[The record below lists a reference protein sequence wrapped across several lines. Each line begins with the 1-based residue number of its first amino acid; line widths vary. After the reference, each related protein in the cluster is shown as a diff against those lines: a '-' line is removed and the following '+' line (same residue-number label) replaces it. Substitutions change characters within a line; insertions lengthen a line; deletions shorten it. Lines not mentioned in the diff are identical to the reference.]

1 MTKTPN
7 QRPAA
12 DDLIG
17 QRKMVGQFASSLDD
31 LHEQALRLGMP
42 FVAHFLGVAALA
54 ASEDEYA
61 TPPHSCARSEE
72 TQGKVRRGSQMPIPG
87 IRFSDW
93 LHRKAHS

>member
-1 MTKTPN
+1 MTNTPYR
-7 QRPAA
+7 RPAA
-12 DDLIG
+12 DDLIAHG
-17 QRKMVGQFASSLDD
+17 KMISNLTSSLDD